1 MAAYIIRRLLGLIPT
16 LFVITV
22 IVFLLMHAM
31 PGNAFEALVFNP
43 RIKDASEVYKRL
55 IAENGLNQSLPV
67 QYIHWIN
74 NLIHGNLGISSSLN
88 MPVSEAIGTYLP
100 NTLILAITAEII
112 ILVISLPIGLYQ
124 ANKVNGKFDVST
136 SFIAIFLYSIPGF
149 VFALVLIFLFSFM
162 EKWLPSSG
170 TVTPGIAT
178 SGSLGD
184 RFSHLIL
191 PALSLALP
199 SMAYYTRL
207 TRSNTLSVIV
217 ADFVRTAR
225 AKGLKRPRV
234 MFRHVLRNAI
244 IPIVTQFG
252 FDIGGLFG
260 GAVLI
265 EEIFTWPGMGELSL
279 NATLNRD
286 YPLILG
292 TTLLFAVMVLIG
304 NLIAD
309 ILLAIS
315 DPRVRYD

>member
-1 MAAYIIRRLLGLIPT
+1 MAAYIIRRILGLIPT

-55 IAENGLNQSLPV
+55 IAENGLNQSLAV

-74 NLIHGNLGISSSLN
+74 NVIHGNLGISSSLN

-100 NTLILAITAEII
+100 NTLMLAITAEII

-149 VFALVLIFLFSFM
+149 VFALVLIFLFSFL

-184 RFSHLIL
+184 RISHLVL

-265 EEIFTWPGMGELSL
+265 EQIFTWPGMGELSL

-304 NLIAD
+304 NLVAD

>member
-1 MAAYIIRRLLGLIPT
+1 MAAYIIRRILGLIPT

-55 IAENGLNQSLPV
+55 IAENGLNQSLAV

-74 NLIHGNLGISSSLN
+74 NVIHGNLGISSSLN

-100 NTLILAITAEII
+100 NTLMLAITAEII

-124 ANKVNGKFDVST
+124 ANKVNGKFYVST

-149 VFALVLIFLFSFM
+149 VFALVLIFLFSFL

-184 RFSHLIL
+184 RISHLVL

-265 EEIFTWPGMGELSL
+265 EQIFTWPGMGELSL

-304 NLIAD
+304 NLVAD

>member
-1 MAAYIIRRLLGLIPT
+1 M
-16 LFVITV
+16 
-22 IVFLLMHAM
+22 
-31 PGNAFEALVFNP
+31 
-43 RIKDASEVYKRL
+43 
-55 IAENGLNQSLPV
+55 
-67 QYIHWIN
+67 
-74 NLIHGNLGISSSLN
+74 
-88 MPVSEAIGTYLP
+88 
-100 NTLILAITAEII
+100 
-112 ILVISLPIGLYQ
+112 
-124 ANKVNGKFDVST
+124 
-136 SFIAIFLYSIPGF
+136 
-149 VFALVLIFLFSFM
+149 
-162 EKWLPSSG
+162 
-170 TVTPGIAT
+170 
-178 SGSLGD
+178 
-184 RFSHLIL
+184 
-191 PALSLALP
+191 
-199 SMAYYTRL
+199 
-207 TRSNTLSVIV
+207 

-265 EEIFTWPGMGELSL
+265 EQIFTWPGMGELSL

-304 NLIAD
+304 NLVAD

>member
-1 MAAYIIRRLLGLIPT
+1 MAAYIIRRILGLIPT

-55 IAENGLNQSLPV
+55 IAENGLNQSLAV
-67 QYIHWIN
+67 QYIYWIN
-74 NLIHGNLGISSSLN
+74 NVIHGNLGISSSLN

-100 NTLILAITAEII
+100 NTLMLAITAEII

-149 VFALVLIFLFSFM
+149 VFALVLIFLFSFLK
-162 EKWLPSSG
+162 KWLPSSG

-184 RFSHLIL
+184 RISHLVL

-265 EEIFTWPGMGELSL
+265 EQIFTWPGMGELSL

-304 NLIAD
+304 NLVAD